1 MEKLLEEL
9 KVLPAS
15 WLRDS
20 CSCQD
25 CRHQGNGQ
33 RLGSVL
39 ELPDAIEVTGMS
51 EMSGIITVEFSD
63 GHRGTMNLKELESMR
78 NIPIDT
84 RALSSKILWD
94 ASDGTFPSFNWVDY
108 LEDRQVMRRAL
119 TQIQTHGYC
128 IIRGVPTESGAVL
141 DVIKSFGF
149 VRVTNYG
156 ELFDV
161 RVEADPNN
169 LAFTS
174 LAIAPHTDNPY
185 RNPVPTIQLLHCLET
200 TVEGGLSGLVDGFL
214 VAKKLLE
221 LDPKSYELL
230 STTNFLFKYE
240 NATTTLESHS
250 AVIELGAQHQVV
262 GIRWN
267 DRSISPP
274 LNPENADRVFEAMRA
289 FARIANDPDLVVE
302 FRLEPGDCVIFD
314 NTRLLHSR
322 TAYESSGRRHL
333 QGAYADLD
341 SLHSSLSVLNRTM
354 HVYI

>member
-9 KVLPAS
+9 KDLPAP
-15 WLRDS
+15 WLRDN

-33 RLGSVL
+33 RLRSVL
-39 ELPDAIEVTGMS
+39 ELPDDIEIIGIS
-51 EMSGIITVEFSD
+51 EEDRVITVEFSD
-63 GHRGTMNLKELESMR
+63 GHLGTMKIEELVSMR
-78 NIPIDT
+78 NIPIDA
-84 RALSSKILWD
+84 RASSSKILWN
-94 ASDGTFPSFNWVDY
+94 ASDETVSPFNWAEY
-108 LEDRQVMRRAL
+108 LDDTEVRRRAL
-119 TQIQTHGYC
+119 THIQTHGYC

-141 DVIKSFGF
+141 EVIKSFGF
-149 VRVTNYG
+149 VRATNYG
-156 ELFDV
+156 ELFNV
-161 RVEADPNN
+161 RVKADPSNM
-169 LAFTS
+169 AFTS

-200 TVEGGLSGLVDGFL
+200 TVDGGLSGLVDGFL

-221 LDPKSYELL
+221 TDPKSFDLL
-230 STTNFLFKYE
+230 STTNFLFRYE
-240 NATTTLESHS
+240 SATTVLESHS
-250 AVIELGAQHQVV
+250 TIIELGAQGQVV

-274 LNPENADRVFEAMRA
+274 LNPENSERVFEAMRA
-289 FARIANDPDLVVE
+289 FAKIANDSDLAIE

-341 SLHSSLSVLNRTM
+341 SLHSSLAILNRTT
-354 HVYI
+354 HDRI